1 MTSVAE
7 SHRKTSVDKG
17 VLREGQCQ
25 RDVHNRPF
33 SVLTGTF
40 PANTT
45 FVELY
50 FFFFF
55 FSCQAPLLFQED
67 GEESDSDIF
76 DVVSDIRLLGR
87 VIEPEMPRS
96 QD

>member
-45 FVELY
+45 FVALY
-50 FFFFF
+50 FSFFLF
-55 FSCQAPLLFQED
+55 LLSSATFISGGWRRE
-67 GEESDSDIF
+67 
-76 DVVSDIRLLGR
+76 RLGH
-87 VIEPEMPRS
+87 I
-96 QD
+96 